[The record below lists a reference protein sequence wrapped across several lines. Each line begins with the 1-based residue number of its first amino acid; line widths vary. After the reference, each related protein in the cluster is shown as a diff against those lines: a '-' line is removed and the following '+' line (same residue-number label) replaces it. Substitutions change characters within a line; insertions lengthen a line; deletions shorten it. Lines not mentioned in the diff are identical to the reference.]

1 MAAGAAV
8 DFSPAEALALHV
20 KALDLLQQTLAA
32 LAPASPPPPPTGA
45 SPPLPPPP
53 RADAAAVDG
62 LRARFGGVLKSA
74 EAVRARL
81 RTESRGAKRG
91 APSPT
96 VCVEELLYRHA
107 LSMGREAAVDELLG
121 KLSSSCAL
129 YARARLLLLQL
140 ACEPEVGEA
149 DRAVLLKYIAG
160 FEWRINDILQNPAG
174 VTLPDGAVVAPSMVT
189 GGAFG
194 GASPLMELSG

>member
-1 MAAGAAV
+1 MLL
-8 DFSPAEALALHV
+8 LAR
-20 KALDLLQQTLAA
+20 DLQLERRAIHRFLQ
-32 LAPASPPPPPTGA
+32 
-45 SPPLPPPP
+45 
-53 RADAAAVDG
+53 
-62 LRARFGGVLKSA
+62 
-74 EAVRARL
+74 
-81 RTESRGAKRG
+81 
-91 APSPT
+91 
-96 VCVEELLYRHA
+96 
-107 LSMGREAAVDELLG
+107 LLG

-189 GGAFG
+189 NAFG

>member
-1 MAAGAAV
+1 MI
-8 DFSPAEALALHV
+8 
-20 KALDLLQQTLAA
+20 
-32 LAPASPPPPPTGA
+32 
-45 SPPLPPPP
+45 
-53 RADAAAVDG
+53 R
-62 LRARFGGVLKSA
+62 GVLKSA

-194 GASPLMELSG
+194 GASPPMELSG